1 MIYLDDPNSDYE
13 HGDDPLVK
21 ANWLRFL
28 NNEDP
33 IKVRVAE
40 NNRILRGPPLMQ
52 HRINLLIVQVF
63 FKHRSPTPLASLSP
77 TAEHPDPHLVVV
89 QSKYVKLDLI
99 HAALTAI
106 YHLDAVRFVLIC
118 KETFSL
124 FAKQTFSLFA
134 NKLLPPYLQN
144 KLEIELCMSQE
155 KRNAAWKIGRTDRR
169 CAAAE

>member
-63 FKHRSPTPLASLSP
+63 FKAPIPHPLSIL
-77 TAEHPDPHLVVV
+77 EPH
-89 QSKYVKLDLI
+89 
-99 HAALTAI
+99 
-106 YHLDAVRFVLIC
+106 C
-118 KETFSL
+118 
-124 FAKQTFSLFA
+124 
-134 NKLLPPYLQN
+134 
-144 KLEIELCMSQE
+144 
-155 KRNAAWKIGRTDRR
+155 
-169 CAAAE
+169 